1 MMEIYQNLSHAASFD
16 GVNALCYAA
25 KEKVPKKTIQ
35 KWLKGVDSYTLYKPV
50 QRKLPN
56 NHVIVYSIDR

>member
-1 MMEIYQNLSHAASFD
+1 MKEIYQNPSHVASFG
-16 GVNALCYAA
+16 GVNALYYAA
-25 KEKVPKKTIQ
+25 KGKVPKKIIQ

-56 NHVIVYSIDR
+56 NHVIVYSIDQ